1 MFTNVPSSI
10 LRKLVALSERKEA
23 LMVRIQEID
32 HEMVRLQRGLETTSN
47 DADRAPVKVLR
58 PAAKKRRGRRTQR
71 GELKNKVLTAL
82 RAAGQ
87 RGMTIGDL
95 SDKLGVKRAN
105 LYVWFNGTGRNIREI
120 KKIAQAKYRL
130 QR

>member
-1 MFTNVPSSI
+1 
-10 LRKLVALSERKEA
+10 LVALSERKEA

-32 HEMVRLQRGLETTSN
+32 HEMVRLQRGLEATSN
-47 DADRAPVKVLR
+47 DAQRAPVKVLR

-71 GELKNKVLTAL
+71 GELKAKVLTAL
-82 RAAGQ
+82 RVVGQ

-120 KKIAQAKYRL
+120 KKIGQAKYRL
-130 QR
+130 QK